1 MPVKKLSTRK
11 KKTDEISVSEMP
23 KTPFFSSNKYPMK
36 IILVVWVIS
45 VLAYFGR
52 SLLVVALVNNRP
64 IFRLSLIRE
73 LEKQGGKNTLD
84 SMITKNLV
92 FQEAQKE
99 KVSVTD
105 AEIKTAVKDLEN
117 NLKKQGQ
124 DLNTVLTAQGMTM
137 EDVRMQIRLQKIIEK
152 ILGKDIVVSETEVKD
167 YLAQNSTLI
176 SKDLTPEQASQSA
189 VEQLR
194 QQKIQTKLSAWLDA
208 LKKNAKIKYFLQ
220 F

>member
-1 MPVKKLSTRK
+1 MIL
-11 KKTDEISVSEMP
+11 
-23 KTPFFSSNKYPMK
+23 
-36 IILVVWVIS
+36 IILAVLA
-45 VLAYFGR
+45 LAYFGR

-73 LEKQGGKNTLD
+73 LEKQGGKGTLD
-84 SMITKNLV
+84 SMITKDLV

-105 AEIKTAVKDLEN
+105 AEVNTAVKDLED

-137 EDVRMQIRLQKIIEK
+137 ADVRAQIKLQKIIEK
-152 ILGKDIVVSETEVKD
+152 ILGKDVVVSQTEVQT
-167 YLAQNSTLI
+167 YLEQNSSLMPTNLSSEEA
-176 SKDLTPEQASQSA
+176 SKAA
-189 VEQLR
+189 VEQLK
-194 QQKIQTKLSAWLDA
+194 QQKTQAKLSAWIET
-208 LKKNAKIKYFLQ
+208 LKKNAKINYFLQ